1 MRPASVPVWLGK
13 HPARHTRHGLAW
25 RQRCIA
31 NLKNATYRAEGRT
44 EGRMWLDGAAAGPM
58 RPTAVGKTSRNVEEM
73 ERARGAKTSTGES
86 CLAECKRASISVSS
100 GRLYTHTS
108 GVQLCA
114 YNNFAVRAPEAVHLI
129 PAFMIMVAR
138 APRCRTQVSPSQR
151 TKTTTGSSTSGRQ

>member
-1 MRPASVPVWLGK
+1 MCPASVPLWLGK
-13 HPARHTRHGLAW
+13 RPARHTRHGLAW

-31 NLKNATYRAEGRT
+31 NLKNATCRA
-44 EGRMWLDGAAAGPM
+44 EGRMWLDGAAARPI

-86 CLAECKRASISVSS
+86 CLAECKRVSISSSSS

-108 GVQLCA
+108 GAQLCA
-114 YNNFAVRAPEAVHLI
+114 YNNFAVRAPEGVHLI

-138 APRCRTQVSPSQR
+138 TPRCRTQVSPLQR